1 MPEGQLFF
9 KKNIWKHCCLI
20 KVFRLKS
27 FRQLRFITPGLSLEL
42 VKHVEYWALALQG
55 NFLSDNNDLKIKI
68 VYFSR

>member
-20 KVFRLKS
+20 KVFGLKS

-42 VKHVEYWALALQG
+42 VKHGKYWALALQR
-55 NFLSDNNDLKIKI
+55 NFLSVNNDLKIKI